1 MHTGPWYYIMF
12 SCRSST
18 CINVLQLPPSPA
30 DISAV
35 LLSFLTKSQ
44 TTHTDQDSTNGCL
57 VLAAKEESRGWG
69 QG

>member
-1 MHTGPWYYIMF
+1 MHTGPWYYVMF
-12 SCRSST
+12 SYRSSSCT
-18 CINVLQLPPSPA
+18 NDLQLPPRTA
-30 DISAV
+30 DMSEV
-35 LLSFLTKSQ
+35 LLSFLTTPQ